1 METVLHK
8 SNTRGVADHG
18 WLNSYH
24 SFSFANYYNPERM
37 GFGALRV
44 INDDTVAPSMGF
56 GTHPHRDMEIISI
69 PLSGE
74 LKHKDTIGNDFVIKP
89 GEVQTMSAGTGIM
102 HSEYNNSE
110 KDDVNFLQIWVMPKQ
125 NGIAPAYS
133 QKDFNSEERENA
145 FQLVVSP
152 DGRNNSATINQDA
165 FFSMSNM
172 QSGSELKYSHY
183 LETNGSYIFVLK
195 GRIEVDGQTLEARDG
210 LGVVGHNEIQ
220 LKANED
226 SEILIMEVPV

>member
-1 METVLHK
+1 LICRNIVITGGIMETVLHK

-165 FFSMSNM
+165 FFFY
-172 QSGSELKYSHY
+172 E
-183 LETNGSYIFVLK
+183 
-195 GRIEVDGQTLEARDG
+195 
-210 LGVVGHNEIQ
+210 
-220 LKANED
+220 
-226 SEILIMEVPV
+226 